1 MTVTDS
7 GEPRVRLEDTD
18 AGNEGITHGFRG
30 RATTALFV
38 GTRTVLRALESL
50 KIWLISSSRAYE
62 KNIEAVDSIVSKS
75 ASEGFPEFTTGT
87 NGSLSAP
94 WRTIWSSVDAAAKR
108 GRTSRERRCRRMAR
122 AEQIE
127 RAGMKAI
134 GDFQETS
141 GVEPHCGLEA

>member
-1 MTVTDS
+1 MTVMDGGQTA
-7 GEPRVRLEDTD
+7 RLKDVDVEN
-18 AGNEGITHGFRG
+18 GGITHGFRG
-30 RATTALFV
+30 RAMTALFV